1 MQSWVSVA
9 LRRVCVEPVNW
20 CFLQSDA
27 EKSWRWQKKISP
39 GMCLWGSTNMPDAC
53 TEHLPANR
61 TTVRPRGGW
70 RRTAKP
76 PWRLWRCESLQQL
89 RWEWLCWWLLS
100 LRQQKHEDMFG
111 RRFGQPDSLRGF
123 FFNVFSRF
131 NTGVQPVT
139 QTRRRCVC
147 SRLTWTFWFVQF
159 WEEEWRTTAVS
170 RCGGVTET
178 CLIKPS
184 DAIKS

>member
-1 MQSWVSVA
+1 MQKKVEDDKKKY
-9 LRRVCVEPVNW
+9 LRVCVYEVVQI
-20 CFLQSDA
+20 CRMRARSTFLQTEQPCDREAGEGGQQNPRDDFGGVKVFSSWDESDCVGGCC
-27 EKSWRWQKKISP
+27 RWDSRN
-39 GMCLWGSTNMPDAC
+39 MRTCLGDALVSRI
-53 TEHLPANR
+53 HL
-61 TTVRPRGGW
+61 
-70 RRTAKP
+70 
-76 PWRLWRCESLQQL
+76 
-89 RWEWLCWWLLS
+89 
-100 LRQQKHEDMFG
+100 
-111 RRFGQPDSLRGF
+111 GF